1 MESFGSSVFSGT
13 GITGG
18 TECVWSSIHDVAQSA
33 GIW

>member
-18 TECVWSSIHDVAQSA
+18 TDSISTLSVC
-33 GIW
+33 GVVFMM